1 MTRDPRLTLNAR
13 QQELLEWVQRDGFV
27 TVDDLAAH
35 FDVTP
40 QTIRRD
46 VNWLADMNLLRRYH
60 GGASLPTSSENV
72 SYTARQRMFH
82 DEKRRIAALVATHIP
97 DQASLFINLGTTTEE
112 VARALNR
119 HRGLRVITNN
129 LNVASMM
136 SGYPDCEVLVTGGI
150 VRPWDKGIVGELAI
164 DFIRQFKVDFAI
176 IGTSSIETDGT
187 LRDFDTREVRV
198 AEAIIQ
204 HARTVFLA
212 ADNSKFGRPGAG
224 SPRPS
229 RSDRRL
235 VHRRRAARRDDRDAR
250 SRQLPGVYRRVTPG
264 VLRHVAAHA
273 KLRVKSRIWP
283 RLPTAGGAPIVKGR
297 IYWGG
302 FGV

>member
-82 DEKRRIAALVATHIP
+82 DEKRRIATLVATHIP

-129 LNVASMM
+129 LNVASM
-136 SGYPDCEVLVTGGI
+136 I

-198 AEAIIQ
+198 AEAIIE

-212 ADNSKFGRPGAG
+212 ADHSKFGRPA
-224 SPRPS
+224 
-229 RSDRRL
+229 L
-235 VHRRRAARRDDRDAR
+235 VRQGHLNQIDALFTDAAPPADMAETLAAADT
-250 SRQLPGVYRRVTPG
+250 QVYI
-264 VLRHVAAHA
+264 AE
-273 KLRVKSRIWP
+273 
-283 RLPTAGGAPIVKGR
+283 
-297 IYWGG
+297 
-302 FGV
+302 

>member
-35 FDVTP
+35 FNVTP

-46 VNWLADMNLLRRYH
+46 VNWLADLNLLRRFH

-82 DEKRRIAALVATHIP
+82 DEKRRIATLVATHIP
-97 DQASLFINLGTTTEE
+97 DHASLFINLGTTTEE

-119 HRGLRVITNN
+119 HRGLRVVTNN
-129 LNVASMM
+129 LNVANLM

-164 DFIRQFKVDFAI
+164 EFIRQFKVDFAI

-198 AEAIIQ
+198 ADAIMK
-204 HARTVFLA
+204 HARTVYLA
-212 ADNSKFGRPGAG
+212 ADHSKFGRPALVRQGHLNQIDALFTDASAPSEMEETFAKAG
-224 SPRPS
+224 TQ
-229 RSDRRL
+229 
-235 VHRRRAARRDDRDAR
+235 VF
-250 SRQLPGVYRRVTPG
+250 
-264 VLRHVAAHA
+264 VA
-273 KLRVKSRIWP
+273 
-283 RLPTAGGAPIVKGR
+283 G
-297 IYWGG
+297 
-302 FGV
+302 

>member
-1 MTRDPRLTLNAR
+1 MTRDPRITLNAR
-13 QQELLEWVQRDGFV
+13 QQELLDWVQRDGFV
-27 TVDDLAAH
+27 TVEDLATH

-46 VNWLADMNLLRRYH
+46 VNWLSDMNLLRRYH

-164 DFIRQFKVDFAI
+164 EFIRQFKVDFAI

-198 AEAIIQ
+198 AEAIIE

-212 ADNSKFGRPGAG
+212 TDHSKFGRPA
-224 SPRPS
+224 
-229 RSDRRL
+229 L
-235 VHRRRAARRDDRDAR
+235 VRQGHLNQIDALFTDAAPPADMTETLA
-250 SRQLPGVYRRVTPG
+250 
-264 VLRHVAAHA
+264 
-273 KLRVKSRIWP
+273 
-283 RLPTAGGAPIVKGR
+283 TAGTQVYVAD
-297 IYWGG
+297 
-302 FGV
+302 

>member
-1 MTRDPRLTLNAR
+1 MTRDPRITLNAR
-13 QQELLEWVQRDGFV
+13 QQALLDWVQRDGFV
-27 TVDDLAAH
+27 TVDDLATH

-46 VNWLADMNLLRRYH
+46 VNWLSDMNLLRRYH

-72 SYTARQRMFH
+72 SYSARQRMFH
-82 DEKRRIAALVATHIP
+82 DEKRRIAALVASHIP

-119 HRGLRVITNN
+119 HRGLHVITNN

-136 SGYPDCEVLVTGGI
+136 GGYPECEVLITGGI

-198 AEAIIQ
+198 AEAIIA
-204 HARTVFLA
+204 HARTVFLV
-212 ADNSKFGRPGAG
+212 ADHSKFGRPALVRLGHLNQINALFTDAAPPVEMAETLG
-224 SPRPS
+224 SL
-229 RSDRRL
+229 DMQ
-235 VHRRRAARRDDRDAR
+235 VF
-250 SRQLPGVYRRVTPG
+250 
-264 VLRHVAAHA
+264 VAD
-273 KLRVKSRIWP
+273 
-283 RLPTAGGAPIVKGR
+283 
-297 IYWGG
+297 
-302 FGV
+302 

>member
-46 VNWLADMNLLRRYH
+46 VNWLADINLLRRYH

-72 SYTARQRMFH
+72 SYSARQRMFH
-82 DEKRRIAALVATHIP
+82 DEKRRIAALVATHVP

-119 HRGLRVITNN
+119 HRGLHVITNN

-198 AEAIIQ
+198 AEAIIE
-204 HARTVFLA
+204 HSRTVFLA
-212 ADNSKFGRPGAG
+212 ADHSKFGRPALVRQGHLNQIDSLFTDAAPPAAMAETIAAAG
-224 SPRPS
+224 TQ
-229 RSDRRL
+229 
-235 VHRRRAARRDDRDAR
+235 VF
-250 SRQLPGVYRRVTPG
+250 
-264 VLRHVAAHA
+264 VAE
-273 KLRVKSRIWP
+273 
-283 RLPTAGGAPIVKGR
+283 
-297 IYWGG
+297 
-302 FGV
+302 

>member
-1 MTRDPRLTLNAR
+1 MSRSWADNPREGFTIRSLCAQTSRSLRQPSLACVARAAHQNAMTRDPRLTLNAR

-27 TVDDLAAH
+27 TVEDLAAH

-82 DEKRRIAALVATHIP
+82 EEKRRIAALVATHIP

-176 IGTSSIETDGT
+176 IGTSSIEPDGT

-198 AEAIIQ
+198 AEAIIE
-204 HARTVFLA
+204 HARTAFLT
-212 ADNSKFGRPGAG
+212 ADHSKFGRPALVRQGHLNQIDALFTDAPPPAEMDETLASAG
-224 SPRPS
+224 I
-229 RSDRRL
+229 
-235 VHRRRAARRDDRDAR
+235 
-250 SRQLPGVYRRVTPG
+250 QVY
-264 VLRHVAAHA
+264 VA
-273 KLRVKSRIWP
+273 
-283 RLPTAGGAPIVKGR
+283 T
-297 IYWGG
+297 
-302 FGV
+302 

>member
-136 SGYPDCEVLVTGGI
+136 SGYPESEVLVTGGI
-150 VRPWDKGIVGELAI
+150 VRPWDKGI
-164 DFIRQFKVDFAI
+164 QFKVDFAI
-176 IGTSSIETDGT
+176 IGTSSIESDGT

-198 AEAIIQ
+198 AEAIIE

-212 ADNSKFGRPGAG
+212 SDHSKFGRPALVRQGHLNQIDALFTDKAPPADMTETLANAG
-224 SPRPS
+224 T
-229 RSDRRL
+229 
-235 VHRRRAARRDDRDAR
+235 
-250 SRQLPGVYRRVTPG
+250 QVYI
-264 VLRHVAAHA
+264 AE
-273 KLRVKSRIWP
+273 
-283 RLPTAGGAPIVKGR
+283 
-297 IYWGG
+297 
-302 FGV
+302 

>member
-1 MTRDPRLTLNAR
+1 MTRQPAAGFRSPHAVRRIALFSALQALSYNTASSLAAPARHTMSRDPRLTLNAR
-13 QQELLEWVQRDGFV
+13 QQALLERVQRDGFV
-27 TVDDLAAH
+27 TVEDLASH
-35 FDVTP
+35 FEVTP

-82 DEKRRIAALVATHIP
+82 DEKRRIAALVASHVP

-112 VARALNR
+112 VARALGR

-129 LNVASMM
+129 LNVANMM

-164 DFIRQFKVDFAI
+164 EFIRQFKVDFAI
-176 IGTSSIETDGT
+176 IGTSSIEPDGT

-198 AEAIIQ
+198 AEAIM
-204 HARTVFLA
+204 ANSRTVFLA
-212 ADNSKFGRPGAG
+212 ADHSKFGRPALVRQGHLSQIDALFTDAPVPPEMAEAIAAAG
-224 SPRPS
+224 T
-229 RSDRRL
+229 
-235 VHRRRAARRDDRDAR
+235 
-250 SRQLPGVYRRVTPG
+250 QVYV
-264 VLRHVAAHA
+264 AHA
-273 KLRVKSRIWP
+273 H
-283 RLPTAGGAPIVKGR
+283 
-297 IYWGG
+297 
-302 FGV
+302 

>member
-1 MTRDPRLTLNAR
+1 MTRDPRLSLNAR
-13 QQELLEWVQRDGFV
+13 QQELLDWVQRDGFV
-27 TVDDLAAH
+27 TVEDLAAH
-35 FDVTP
+35 FNVTP

-46 VNWLADMNLLRRYH
+46 VNWLSDMNLLRRYH

-82 DEKRRIAALVATHIP
+82 EEKRRIAALLASHIP

-129 LNVASMM
+129 LNVANMM

-164 DFIRQFKVDFAI
+164 DFIRQFKVDFAV
-176 IGTSSIETDGT
+176 IGTSSIEPDGT

-204 HARTVFLA
+204 QARTTLLA
-212 ADNSKFGRPGAG
+212 ADHSKFGRPALVRQGHLSQIHALFTDAPPPPEMAETISAAG
-224 SPRPS
+224 T
-229 RSDRRL
+229 
-235 VHRRRAARRDDRDAR
+235 
-250 SRQLPGVYRRVTPG
+250 QVY
-264 VLRHVAAHA
+264 VAADE
-273 KLRVKSRIWP
+273 
-283 RLPTAGGAPIVKGR
+283 
-297 IYWGG
+297 
-302 FGV
+302 